1 MKSATAVPPGRAD
14 EGLGRNLFPGCGCYA
29 HYLRIVDRPVCSI
42 QESQHETAVIFAYF
56 GGVYAF
62 LKIGVARVAA
72 TEHISIY
79 KPDFKIET
87 HLLIHNDTIRIV
99 HALA

>member
-1 MKSATAVPPGRAD
+1 MRSAAAAPPGRAG
-14 EGLGRNLFPGCGCYA
+14 ERLGRNLIPGCGCYA
-29 HYLRIVDRPVCSI
+29 HYLRMVDRPVCSI
-42 QESQHETAVIFAYF
+42 QESQHEIAVIFAYF

-62 LKIGVARVAA
+62 LKIGVVREAA
-72 TEHISIY
+72 DEHISIH
-79 KPDFKIET
+79 KPDFKVET

>member
-1 MKSATAVPPGRAD
+1 MKSAAAAPPGRAG
-14 EGLGRNLFPGCGCYA
+14 EGLSRNLIPGCGHHA
-29 HYLRIVDRPVCSI
+29 KYLRIVDRPVSAI
-42 QESQHETAVIFAYF
+42 RESQHETAVIFAYF

-62 LKIGVARVAA
+62 LKIGVVREAA
-72 TEHISIY
+72 DEHISIY

>member
-1 MKSATAVPPGRAD
+1 MKSAAAAPPGRAG
-14 EGLGRNLFPGCGCYA
+14 EGLSRNLISGCGHHA
-29 HYLRIVDRPVCSI
+29 KYLRIVDRPVSAI
-42 QESQHETAVIFAYF
+42 QKFKHDIAAVFAYF

-62 LKIGVARVAA
+62 LKIGVVREAA
-72 TEHISIY
+72 DEHISIY